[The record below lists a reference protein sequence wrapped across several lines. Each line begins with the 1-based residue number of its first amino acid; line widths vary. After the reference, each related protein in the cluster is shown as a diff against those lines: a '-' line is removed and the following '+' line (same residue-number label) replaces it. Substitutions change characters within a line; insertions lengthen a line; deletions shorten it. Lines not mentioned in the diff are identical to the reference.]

1 VDGNNRYRTDGHLCA
16 CRVPLPSSGQRPPD
30 WKVGE
35 EKMLLEHPDWRHVDA
50 KLVQMTGRGEYCL
63 VERLR
68 RKGTDEKECLPD
80 GDECLL
86 RVFRLRVKR
95 GDDGEL
101 VAIVDRRYARS
112 YSVKVSR

>member
-1 VDGNNRYRTDGHLCA
+1 
-16 CRVPLPSSGQRPPD
+16 
-30 WKVGE
+30 
-35 EKMLLEHPDWRHVDA
+35 
-50 KLVQMTGRGEYCL
+50 MTGRGEYCL

-86 RVFRLRVKR
+86 RVFRFRVKC

-112 YSVKVSR
+112 YRVSRYRDDFEVGVFWI